1 MLTTQQLIDIEQLQ
15 KECESHDHVQL
26 KLNWEMLRERTSDQ
40 MDYLQYEHGELV
52 AFLGLYAF
60 GSAVEVCGMV
70 KPSERRKGYFQRLFD
85 HAMEHI
91 KRSGY
96 KKILLNAPA
105 GSDAAKS
112 FLNKQGVKYA
122 FSEHQMKWQECP
134 LEETSGLVLRKAT
147 INDYEMS
154 VRISVQAFGMDEED
168 ASVMESKT
176 FADHTDMRMIV
187 VNEETVGKL
196 RISREEEG
204 QAWIYGFSIL
214 PEYQGKGIGRQVLR
228 QVIKEQSAAGY
239 SVHLEVETKNEH
251 ALGLYE
257 SVGFKV
263 VHTQDYY
270 SYPCR

>member
-40 MDYLQYEHGELV
+40 MDLLQYEHGELV

-85 HAMEHI
+85 RALEHI
-91 KRSGY
+91 ERSGY

-122 FSEHQMKWQECP
+122 FSEHQMMWQECP

-270 SYPCR
+270 SYPC